1 MVGVIIYLT
10 DGLPILFWSKRVG
23 LNNTTF
29 YMPKFRTMKNNSPD
43 VATHEINNPG
53 NYLIKFGGFLRK
65 VSIDELPQLFSIIK
79 GDINF
84 IGPRPALH
92 NQKDLIEKRTKL
104 NIHTIKPGITG
115 WAQINGRD
123 NLNINEKVDLDL
135 YYFKKKS
142 FFINLK
148 IIILTIIQLIIPRG
162 IKH

>member
-43 VATHEINNPG
+43 V
-53 NYLIKFGGFLRK
+53 IKFGGFLRK